1 MKIARSFKKGL
12 MSTTD
17 ANVGWGMM
25 IGGLALVVIVAG
37 VLVYKMATASDMTTY
52 ATVLTETKNFRPSNG
67 YGTADYVPTLINA
80 QVLPKSVSI
89 QGNKIYNK
97 AGGEITVVGAGVGF
111 TMTTQKVSQGDCISS
126 AQRYSIL
133 DMQSTKI
140 NGTSFSG
147 EVTAPNA
154 NAACTSGN
162 TNTLAFTTNS

>member
-1 MKIARSFKKGL
+1 MKFSRSFKKGL

-37 VLVYKMATASDMTTY
+37 VLVYKIATASDMTTY
-52 ATVLTETKNFRPSNG
+52 ATILTETKNFRPSNG
-67 YGTADYVPTLINA
+67 YGTSDYVPTLINA
-80 QVLPKSVSI
+80 NVLPKSVSI
-89 QGNKIYNK
+89 QSNKIYNK

-111 TMTTQKVSQGDCISS
+111 TMTSTKVSRGDCIST

-133 DMQSTKI
+133 DMSSTKI
-140 NGTSFSG
+140 NGTSFTG
-147 EVTAPNA
+147 EVTAPDA

-162 TNTLAFTTNS
+162 NNTIAFTTNS